1 MPDFNEGPDH
11 PDDLLLEEARMS
23 AETDWEE
30 NFVADLLKNRNRYGA
45 AFRLTDPQRD
55 KLQEIVQHD

>member
-30 NFVADLLKNRNRYGA
+30 DFVADLLKNRTRYGA
-45 AFRLTDPQRD
+45 AFRLSDAQRE
-55 KLQEIVQHD
+55 KLEEIVNDD